1 MSELEAPEVTG
12 LLAVHQSSTRS
23 CSVLHQSRAVGFTNG
38 AVTLKVSGRD
48 PTPPL
53 NLMFGIPTNPF
64 QVPDF
69 IINELRK
76 KDDKRITGKELL
88 KKEALRQIFVG
99 PEDDGTKYECKPSKD
114 GMVCGLYDLAETPNE
129 EKVFD
134 QLGSI
139 DEQRDENAGKLVGA
153 IGAVVP
159 HAAPPLGAF
168 YAGSARIAYIG
179 AAFGAFGWDE
189 AEPDADEFTTGQQ
202 GDLLTGIT
210 TNDENVGCSYV
221 DKVTRPGYC
230 EEMEKNIEKD
240 C

>member
-1 MSELEAPEVTG
+1 MFVVPNNP
-12 LLAVHQSSTRS
+12 LL
-23 CSVLHQSRAVGFTNG
+23 
-38 AVTLKVSGRD
+38 
-48 PTPPL
+48 
-53 NLMFGIPTNPF
+53 
-64 QVPDF
+64 VPDF
-69 IINELRK
+69 IINELRE
-76 KDDKRITGKELL
+76 KDDNRITGQELI
-88 KKEALRQIFVG
+88 KRESLRHLFEG
-99 PEDDGTKYECKPSKD
+99 PKDDGTKYECKPSKD

-134 QLGSI
+134 PLGII
-139 DEQRDENAGKLVGA
+139 DEQRDEKNSGKIVGA
-153 IGAVVP
+153 IGWVVP

-168 YAGSARIAYIG
+168 YAGGAGIDYYTG
-179 AAFGAFGWDE
+179 AARMVFGWDE
-189 AEPDADEFTTGQQ
+189 AEPDAAEFTTAQQ